1 MSRKRRFERLHP
13 SPGLEKSRDDSRSSS
28 GLRYGLH
35 AVRAALEQPALQ
47 VMALWLD
54 QTRMDQSLQ
63 KLAKLAFDRGLKAQ
77 PVKREE
83 LDELVPG
90 ARHQGVVARC
100 SVQSALTEEGLLAF
114 LDQLGTPPLLL
125 LLDGVQDPHNLGACL
140 RTAEAAGV
148 HGVVVPKD
156 RAAGLTAVARKV
168 ASGAAERVPLVRV
181 TNLARV
187 MRALRERGLWLV
199 GAVVGGTHATLYE
212 TDLQGPLG
220 LVLGAEDRGLRRLTQ
235 EHCDCLVQIPM
246 QGAVGSLNVSVAAGV
261 CLFEA
266 QRQRGLAPSLKS
278 KTPLEGG

>member
-13 SPGLEKSRDDSRSSS
+13 SPGLEKAEDDGLSSS
-28 GLRYGLH
+28 ELRYGLH

-54 QTRMDQSLQ
+54 QARMDQSLQ
-63 KLAKLAFDRGLKAQ
+63 KLAKLAFARGLKAQ
-77 PVKREE
+77 LVKREE
-83 LDELVPG
+83 LDDLVPG

-100 SVQSALTEEGLLAF
+100 SVQPALTEEGLLTF
-114 LDQLGTPPLLL
+114 LENLEAPPLLL

-148 HGVVVPKD
+148 HGVVTPKD

-199 GAVVGGTHATLYE
+199 GTVVGGSHNSLYE

-266 QRQRGLAPSLKS
+266 QRQRGLLPS
-278 KTPLEGG
+278 